1 MRRILTI
8 IFVCLVAASC
18 GMSRRVPVSQ
28 ESTASLH
35 AVSIDTS
42 FIRRSIDSIVA
53 RMMSTAFNAEQMTDI
68 ELTRELFSSP
78 DSSGKVHPEE
88 KTVVRYS
95 SRSRV
100 NELSDVNEHSRL
112 SAVEE
117 GNSASMKDLNQEEK
131 EGIIPV
137 AESISAGR
145 TPKSVKCLAWIG
157 AAVLLVL
164 AVWLLRK
171 LRVI

>member
-8 IFVCLVAASC
+8 IFVCLVASC

-53 RMMSTAFNAEQMTDI
+53 RMMSTAFNAEQMTDL

-117 GNSASMKDLNQEEK
+117 GNSASMQDLNQEE
-131 EGIIPV
+131 EEEIVPV
-137 AESISAGR
+137 AERVDIRR
-145 TPKSVKCLAWIG
+145 TSKAVRCLAWIG